1 MTVRLA
7 NRVNRISVSPTIAV
21 LVEAE
26 KLRARGL
33 DVIDFGPGDPNFPT
47 PAHIK
52 EAAIEALEKNRTKY
66 TATAGI
72 TPLREAVCRWH
83 AQQLGSSY
91 EPSECIMCVGGKHAI
106 YNAVMSLIQE
116 GDEVLIPS
124 PYWVSF
130 PDIVKIAGGEPVF
143 VPTEA
148 STGFTLRA
156 GQLQEAI
163 TPRTRMAIIN
173 SPNNPTGAVIPPAEF
188 EKIYEVCRRHGVWL
202 LTDECY
208 SHFTYGSARPYSI
221 ANIPES
227 KPHVIVV
234 GSLSKTF
241 SMTGWRLG
249 YALAPKPVIDAMLKV
264 QSQNTSNPTSISQY
278 AGLAALTGPMDSVP
292 VMLAEYARRR
302 ARILAGLSAIPGVTC
317 PEPSG
322 AFYAFPD
329 VSAHLVNGSGDSTKL
344 AQHLL
349 EREHVAVVPGDAFG
363 APGYLRIS
371 YATSI
376 DRIEEG
382 LRRLERFFASAAVAR
397 GIFRL
402 PVWRQSLCL
411 ASGVLEAWRLCL
423 ITVRRQLSQSG
434 KSGSRETNVPS
445 PPVPLRAALS
455 ARRGPA
461 FHPSGKGA
469 VCKRPR
475 AFRCS

>member
-7 NRVNRISVSPTIAV
+7 NRVNRISVSPTMAV

-33 DVIDFGPGDPNFPT
+33 DVVDFGLGEPDFPT

-52 EAAIEALEKNRTKY
+52 EAAIDALDQNRTKY
-66 TATAGI
+66 TATVGI
-72 TPLREAVCRWH
+72 APLREAVCRWH

-91 EPSECIMCVGGKHAI
+91 EPGESIICVGGKHAI
-106 YNAVMSLIQE
+106 YNAVSALIQE

-143 VPTEA
+143 VPTHA
-148 STGFTLRA
+148 STAFSLRA
-156 GQLQEAI
+156 QQLEEAI

-188 EKIYEVCRRHGVWL
+188 EKIYEVCRRHDIWL
-202 LTDECY
+202 MSDECY
-208 SHFTYGSARPYSI
+208 SHFTYGSARPYSVASI
-221 ANIPES
+221 KES
-227 KPHVIVV
+227 KPHVIII

-241 SMTGWRLG
+241 AMTGWRLG
-249 YALAPKPVIDAMLKV
+249 YALAPKPVIEAMLKV
-264 QSQNTSNPTSISQY
+264 QSQATSNASSISQY

-302 ARILAGLSAIPGVTC
+302 ARILAGLSAIPGVSC

-329 VSAHLVNGSGDSTKL
+329 VSAHLVNGSGDSTAL
-344 AQHLL
+344 ARQLL
-349 EREHVAVVPGDAFG
+349 EREHLAVVPGDAFG
-363 APGYLRIS
+363 APGFLRFS
-371 YATSI
+371 YATSM

-382 LRRLERFFASAAVAR
+382 LRRLERFFASAVAA
-397 GIFRL
+397 
-402 PVWRQSLCL
+402 P
-411 ASGVLEAWRLCL
+411 
-423 ITVRRQLSQSG
+423 
-434 KSGSRETNVPS
+434 
-445 PPVPLRAALS
+445 
-455 ARRGPA
+455 
-461 FHPSGKGA
+461 
-469 VCKRPR
+469 
-475 AFRCS
+475 